1 MLFLIYLAQSPLNF
15 TAALADGLATAL
27 AVVLEDHSDA
37 PELLTTEHA
46 NARVEV
52 YHRVKVEDLGQEV
65 LIFRALV
72 LKKDAVHFKR
82 AGLHPSGRPSAATL
96 TIVI

>member
-37 PELLTTEHA
+37 PELLTAEHA

-52 YHRVKVEDLGQEV
+52 H
-65 LIFRALV
+65 
-72 LKKDAVHFKR
+72 H
-82 AGLHPSGRPSAATL
+82 
-96 TIVI
+96 